1 MTDSWGNSEF
11 ANTYHRSAEKGRKE
25 RRGKKNIGSNNA
37 EKFKFYLAVL
47 LCKLKTL

>member
-11 ANTYHRSAEKGRKE
+11 ANTHHRSAERGRKE
-25 RRGKKNIGSNNA
+25 RRGKKTTGRNNA

-47 LCKLKTL
+47 LCKLKIL